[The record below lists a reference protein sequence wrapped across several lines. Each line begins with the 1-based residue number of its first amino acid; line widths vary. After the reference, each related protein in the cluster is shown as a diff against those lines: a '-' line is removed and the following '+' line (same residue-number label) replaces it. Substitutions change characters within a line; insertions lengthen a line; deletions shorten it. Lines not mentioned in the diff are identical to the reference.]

1 MTLLETIAR
10 KELEPLMDIRVIGE
24 FNDKYLWVDIRLAKI
39 ARAYSQYLRSTFPR
53 EIREKLGRDFAW
65 KIWLKTTDK
74 NYDRMIEGYNFDKS
88 HIPIYQASGVFIE
101 NYKDIYERY
110 VGNSGNLTLYR
121 NLFRN
126 FLEEENY

>member
-10 KELEPLMDIRVIGE
+10 RELEPLMDIRVIGE

-39 ARAYSQYLRSTFPR
+39 ARAYSEYLKSTFPR

-74 NYDRMIEGYNFDKS
+74 NYDRMIEGYNFDKI
-88 HIPIYQASGVFIE
+88 HIPIYQVSGVFIE
-101 NYKDIYERY
+101 SYKDIYERY
-110 VGNSGNLTLYR
+110 IGNSGNLALYR